1 MIPLAKMSMNTS
13 KKKLLK
19 HIFKY
24 NEITRGELVKAT
36 GLSNLTVTKLVAEM
50 LEQEL
55 IIEDGVISSSIGR
68 RPNVLKINPEYR
80 YVLSVDIGFH
90 EFRMGVVRFNGE
102 ILETRTILNS
112 NAITPR
118 KTVGFD
124 DLCALIGEYVK
135 KYGKERFLGIGVGIS
150 GMVDSQKGRVVFC
163 PNVAGY
169 DNMELADRLSEQTG
183 LPVYLDTTARCT
195 ALGEQYFGVGFN
207 VRNQIFVS
215 LGYGTIASGI
225 ILGGKLFYGAN
236 GCAGEIG
243 HNMVRNGEHAYC
255 TCGRHDCLENYA
267 SLIMMLENFAGRL
280 SAHPDDIP
288 IYIKNPNSITP
299 EEFRAAINAGNR
311 EATYILTNACTH
323 IAEVI
328 APVINTL
335 NPELVIFGGA
345 LPEIIPESVS
355 LIENNTMR
363 MTLLPA
369 WKSVSLKRSTLGG
382 DGPIIGGAIQIISRY
397 LDF

>member
-1 MIPLAKMSMNTS
+1 MNTS

-50 LEQEL
+50 LEQSL
-55 IIEDGVISSSIGR
+55 IIEDGVVSSSIGR

-80 YVLSVDIGFH
+80 YVISVDIGFH
-90 EFRMGVVRFNGE
+90 EFRIGVVRFNGE
-102 ILETRTILNS
+102 ILETKAILNS
-112 NAITPR
+112 NIITPR

-124 DLCALIGEYVK
+124 DLCALIGEYIK
-135 KYGKERFLGIGVGIS
+135 KYGRERFLGIGVGIS
-150 GMVDSQKGRVVFC
+150 GIVDPQKGKVVFC

-169 DNMELADRLSEQTG
+169 DNMELAGRLSDQIG

-207 VRNQIFVS
+207 VRNQVFVS

-225 ILGGKLFYGAN
+225 IIGGKLFYGAN
-236 GCAGEIG
+236 GYAGEIG
-243 HNMVRNGEHAYC
+243 HNMVRDGERSFC
-255 TCGRHDCLENYA
+255 TCGRHDCLEIYA
-267 SLIMMLENFAGRL
+267 ALIMMLGHFSEKL
-280 SAHPDDIP
+280 CEHPDDIP
-288 IYIKNPNSITP
+288 SYIKNPKSVTP
-299 EEFRAAINAGNR
+299 EEFREAINEGNR
-311 EATYILTNACTH
+311 DATGIFTSACSR
-323 IAEVI
+323 IAGVI

-335 NPELVIFGGA
+335 NPELVVFGGA
-345 LPEIIPESVS
+345 LPEIIPESVV
-355 LIENNTMR
+355 LIENAAMR
-363 MTLLPA
+363 STLFPA
-369 WKSVSLKRSTLGG
+369 WKSVSFKRSTLGG
-382 DGPIIGGAIQIISRY
+382 NGPIIGGAIQIISRY

>member
-19 HIFKY
+19 HIFKHS
-24 NEITRGELVKAT
+24 EITRGDLVKAT

-50 LEQEL
+50 LEQSL

-80 YVLSVDIGFH
+80 YVISADIGFH
-90 EFRMGVVRFNGE
+90 EFRIGVVRFNGE
-102 ILETRTILNS
+102 ILETRSILNS
-112 NAITPR
+112 SMVTPR
-118 KTVGFD
+118 KTVDFD
-124 DLCALIGEYVK
+124 DLCSFITEFLK
-135 KYGKERFLGIGVGIS
+135 KYGRDRFLGICVGIS
-150 GMVDSQKGRVVFC
+150 GMVDPQRGKVVFC

-169 DNMELADRLSEQTG
+169 DNMDLADRLCERLN
-183 LPVYLDTTARCT
+183 LPVYVDTTARCN
-195 ALGEQYFGVGFN
+195 AIGEQYFGTGFN

-236 GCAGEIG
+236 GYAGEIG
-243 HNMVRNGEHAYC
+243 HNMVRNGTHSYC
-255 TCGRHDCLENYA
+255 TCGRHDCLELYS
-267 SLIMMLENFAGRL
+267 SLIMMLEKF
-280 SAHPDDIP
+280 SAILLRHPDDIP
-288 IYIKNPNSITP
+288 IYIKNPSVVTP

-311 EATYILTNACTH
+311 EASGIFSAACKN
-323 IAEVI
+323 IADII

-335 NPELVIFGGA
+335 NPELVILGGA
-345 LPEIIPESVS
+345 LPVILPESVAI
-355 LIENNTMR
+355 IENSAMR

-369 WKSVSLKRSTLGG
+369 WKNVSIKSSTLGSN
-382 DGPIIGGAIQIISRY
+382 GPIIGGALQIISRY